1 MFGVGTQELLV
12 ILLIALIV
20 VGPQKLPELARQIG
34 KGMRELRKVQDEVRD
49 MVKIDLNPEPPTVH
63 QPGVSGPKKR
73 STLHRSVRPAS
84 PVTPD
89 EPTAAA
95 TPTEATPAPADEPT
109 PAEPVPITDEPPAD
123 ERDEPGTAAAPSAG

>member
-73 STLHRSVRPAS
+73 STPHRSVRPAGS
-84 PVTPD
+84 TPPD
-89 EPTAAA
+89 EPAAAA
-95 TPTEATPAPADEPT
+95 TPTEATSAPADEPT
-109 PAEPVPITDEPPAD
+109 APEPVPVTDESSAD
-123 ERDEPGTAAAPSAG
+123 ERDEPGAAAAPSAG